1 MNWSLHHRIDR
12 QHFGKNSAKGVITI
26 FYKILEDQLRETDL
40 TEWQGQEDGI
50 AVLSG
55 DEWEAATDIR
65 ANYLLGQREDNIHF
79 CKLESHLDYLF
90 GTFHIPVK
98 GHYRRNDGFVF
109 YVLERRIIFIDD
121 TGIVA
126 NEIKKVG
133 ERRHKQGYTL
143 ERFLYDFLI
152 SLIDDDLLYLSSVE
166 KKIAEMEEQILA
178 SEEKDFNYEMLRL
191 KKEISRMH
199 RYYSQMAD
207 MGEMLR
213 ENEMDFLD
221 EKEVTCFGVFT
232 DRAGRLREET
242 QVLREYA
249 MQVQDVYQ
257 SEIGIRQN
265 DVMKVLTVV
274 TTVFL
279 PLTLIAGWYGMNFAY
294 MPELAW
300 KYGYPAVVVL
310 SILVVVVSLRIF
322 KKKKYL

>member
-1 MNWSLHHRIDR
+1 M
-12 QHFGKNSAKGVITI
+12 GKDKEKGVITI
-26 FYKILEDQLRETDL
+26 FYRFSKDQLKEINL
-40 TEWQGQEDGI
+40 TEWQEQEDGI
-50 AVLSG
+50 AVLNG
-55 DEWEAATDIR
+55 KEWEKTTDIR

-79 CKLESHLDYLF
+79 CKLESHSDYLF

-98 GHYRRNDGFVF
+98 GHYRKNNGFAF
-109 YVLERRIIFIDD
+109 YILERKIIFIDD
-121 TGIVA
+121 TGIVE
-126 NEIKKVG
+126 NEIKKVR
-133 ERRHKQGYTL
+133 ERRIRQGYTL

-152 SLIDDDLLYLSSVE
+152 SLIDDDLLYLSSIE
-166 KKIAEMEEQILA
+166 KKIAEMEERILE
-178 SEEKDFNYEMLRL
+178 SEAKDFNYEMLRL

-199 RYYSQMAD
+199 RYYSQMTD
-207 MGEMLR
+207 MGEMLQ
-213 ENEMDFLD
+213 ENEMEFLD
-221 EKEVTCFGVFT
+221 KKEVTCFGVFT

-300 KYGYPAVVVL
+300 EYGYPAVVLL
-310 SILVVVVSLRIF
+310 SVLVVVVSLRIF
-322 KKKKYL
+322 KRKKYL

>member
-1 MNWSLHHRIDR
+1 MD
-12 QHFGKNSAKGVITI
+12 
-26 FYKILEDQLRETDL
+26 DQLEETEFDD
-40 TEWQGQEDGI
+40 WKDHKDGI

-55 DEWEAATDIR
+55 AEWEKATDIR
-65 ANYLLGQREDNIHF
+65 ANYLLGWQEDNIHF
-79 CKLESHLDYLF
+79 CKLESYSDYLF
-90 GTFHIPVK
+90 GTFHIPEK
-98 GHYRRNDGFVF
+98 GHYRNNYGFAF
-109 YVLERRIIFIDD
+109 YILQRKMIFIDD
-121 TGIVA
+121 TGIVGTQIA
-126 NEIKKVG
+126 QIRQARMRK
-133 ERRHKQGYTL
+133 GYTL

-152 SLIDDDLLYLSSVE
+152 SLIDDDLLYLSALE
-166 KKIAEMEEQILA
+166 KKIAGMEERIL
-178 SEEKDFNYEMLRL
+178 EREDKEFNHEMLRM

-207 MGEMLR
+207 MGEMLH
-213 ENEMDFLD
+213 ENEMDFFG
-221 EKEVTCFGVFT
+221 EKEATCFGVFT

-265 DVMKVLTVV
+265 DVMKMLTIV

-279 PLTLIAGWYGMNFAY
+279 PLTLIEGWYGMNFVH

-300 KYGYPAVVVL
+300 KYGYPVVIFVSVL
-310 SILVVVVSLRIF
+310 IVAVSLYIF